1 MGSFL
6 NYTDII
12 LRKIYQPSVLSAS
25 QILQFFIFF
34 CKDLSSCKTST
45 TWNMTQYSVFR
56 TNYSKFGLR
65 NHTDIQSELLFCYF
79 KLIYGFPSVF
89 RMIYHNISLIS
100 CLFLK
105 WLSGKRIKEKNF
117 KLYGHYLCDGFSCLK
132 ATEPLKKKL
141 RFTTKKKENRPLISR
156 PFNSMTFCY
165 PLLKARSLRVS
176 YLKRFILLIF
186 LIKPAKILLCQY
198 NR

>member
-25 QILQFFIFF
+25 QILQFFIFL

-45 TWNMTQYSVFR
+45 TWNMTQYSVLR

-117 KLYGHYLCDGFSCLK
+117 KLYGHYLCDGFSCFK
-132 ATEPLKKKL
+132 ATEPLKKKITFYNQKKRKSSTDFQAIQFNDFL
-141 RFTTKKKENRPLISR
+141 LPTTKSQIFKSLI
-156 PFNSMTFCY
+156 PEKVYIVDIFNKTCKDIVV
-165 PLLKARSLRVS
+165 PV
-176 YLKRFILLIF
+176 
-186 LIKPAKILLCQY
+186 
-198 NR
+198 